1 MVVEDDGGEHVQLQ
15 ETTAWEWE
23 WEWEEGEK
31 KPCIH
36 ELVGRVNRG
45 IIGSAENFVKPF
57 LAK

>member
-1 MVVEDDGGEHVQLQ
+1 MEDDGGEHVQLQ

-23 WEWEEGEK
+23 WEGGEK
-31 KPCIH
+31 KACIH